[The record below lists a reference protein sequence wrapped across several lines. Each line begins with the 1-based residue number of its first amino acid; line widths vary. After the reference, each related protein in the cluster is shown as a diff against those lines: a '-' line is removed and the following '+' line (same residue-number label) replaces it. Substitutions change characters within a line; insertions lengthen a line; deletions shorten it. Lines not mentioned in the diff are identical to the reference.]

1 MASTPW
7 MNSDQLI
14 AAVKRKILVPI
25 SQNTFSEDDILAF
38 LNEEMMISQVPS
50 VLEYHQEYYVMRKEV
65 PIIANQTK
73 YPIPD
78 RAIGMRLRDV
88 FYKDDA
94 GNLGEMTRIS
104 PEDRAFFQRNLG
116 TNQPVTMFFLENNEL
131 VLLPVPDSNPTGF
144 LVFHFYVRPN
154 QLVSTDRAAIITYF
168 NENITVD
175 NAALVAD
182 DTITI
187 KDIVFTA
194 VAGAPAANEFQ
205 IGASSIITAT
215 NLVTSINTNGVCI
228 ADNGSPSTAMV
239 KLKFTSLEDSQDV
252 TVSNSLGLILQTG
265 QAIEFSSVPTVIDN
279 NLAVDFLQ
287 TKPGHKIRTYDIT
300 IPSNSVSGTQI
311 NFNSDDVPTD
321 LLLGDYICLAN
332 ECIIPF
338 LPPDMHV
345 ALVERACSRILSAI
359 GDQAG
364 LGITNSKIQEI
375 EARQA
380 TLLDN
385 RSEGA
390 VQKIAN
396 HHGLLSYGIMG
407 PRRRTF

>member
-1 MASTPW
+1 MAAHPW
-7 MNSDQLI
+7 MDSSDLI
-14 AAVKRKILVPI
+14 SAVKRKILVPI

-38 LNEEMMISQVPS
+38 INEEMFISQVPS
-50 VLEYHQEYYVMRKEV
+50 VLEYHQEYYVMRQEL
-65 PIIANQTK
+65 PIVANQTK

-116 TNQPVTMFFLENNEL
+116 SNQPVTMFFLENNEL
-131 VLLPVPDSNPTGF
+131 VLLPIPDSNPTGS

-154 QLVSTDRAAIITYF
+154 QLVSTDRAATITFF

-175 NAALVAD
+175 NASLVAG

-187 KDIVFTA
+187 NDIIFTA
-194 VAGAPAANEFQ
+194 VSGSPSTNQFQ
-205 IGASSIITAT
+205 IGGTSVITAT
-215 NLVTSINTNGVCI
+215 NLAAAINTNGVCI
-228 ADNGSPSTAMV
+228 ADNGSPSTDV
-239 KLKFTSLEDSQDV
+239 IKLQFTALSDSQDI
-252 TVSNSLGLILQTG
+252 TVSNDLGLVLEDG
-265 QAIEFSSVPTVIDN
+265 QSLEFSSIPTIIANNTVI
-279 NLAVDFLQ
+279 DFLQ
-287 TKPGHKIRTYDIT
+287 TKPGHKIRAYDIT
-300 IPSNSVSGTQI
+300 TNTVSGTQI
-311 NFNSDDVPTD
+311 NFSTDDVPED
-321 LLLGDYICLAN
+321 LIVGDYICLAN
-332 ECIIPF
+332 ESIIPF
-338 LPPDMHV
+338 LPPDMHT
-345 ALVERACSRILSAI
+345 ALAERACARILAAI

-364 LGITNSKIQEI
+364 LGISNSKIQEI

-385 RSEGA
+385 RTEGA

>member
-1 MASTPW
+1 MAAHPW
-7 MNSDQLI
+7 MDSSNLI
-14 AAVKRKILVPI
+14 SAVKRKILVPI

-38 LNEEMMISQVPS
+38 LNEEMFISQVPS
-50 VLEYHQEYYVMRKEV
+50 VLEYHQEYYVMRQEL

-88 FYKDDA
+88 FYKDDQ

-131 VLLPVPDSNPTGF
+131 ILLAIPDSSPTGS
-144 LVFHFYVRPN
+144 LVFHFYMRPN
-154 QLVSTDRAAIITYF
+154 QLVSTDRAATITFF
-168 NENITVD
+168 NENVTVS
-175 NAALVAD
+175 NASLVAG

-194 VAGAPAANEFQ
+194 VSGSPSTNEFQ
-205 IGASSIITAT
+205 IGGTSVITAT
-215 NLVTSINTNGVCI
+215 SLASSINTNGVCI
-228 ADNGSPSTAMV
+228 ANNGSPSTDVV
-239 KLKFTSLEDSQDV
+239 KLQFTTLSDSQDV
-252 TVSNSLGLILQTG
+252 LVSNASGLVLEDG
-265 QAIEFSSVPTVIDN
+265 QALEFSSIPTIIVNNTVI
-279 NLAVDFLQ
+279 DFLQ
-287 TKPGHKIRTYDIT
+287 TKPGHKIRAYDIT
-300 IPSNSVSGTQI
+300 TNTVSGTQI
-311 NFNSDDVPTD
+311 NFTTDDVPDD
-321 LLLGDYICLAN
+321 LVIGDYICLAN
-332 ECIIPF
+332 ESIIPF
-338 LPPDMHV
+338 LPPDMHT
-345 ALVERACSRILSAI
+345 ALAERACSRILAAI

-364 LGITNSKIQEI
+364 LGISNSKIQEI

-385 RSEGA
+385 RTEGA